1 MATMEEPKAKKLCFE
16 LLSSET
22 EDEVVDVLKK
32 WGFWEDVNN
41 WRPYGNVQNNR
52 GIVSN
57 QQSSPVAA
65 LVEKIVNSIDAVLT
79 GECFKIGIEPTST
92 KAPKTMQNAV
102 EQFFQVKDGRIEN
115 LSASQRTNLAEM
127 IVLVATGARETP
139 NYVIIDQGEGQSPDK
154 FESTFLSLLRDNKT
168 RIPFVQGKYNMGG
181 TGVLQFSGK
190 NSFQLIISKRQPCI
204 NQASSSLADKWGF
217 TLTRRLGPNID
228 QPQSSYVFL
237 APNKMIPFFSDD
249 SLELLPGK
257 YPYAHQQPIQA
268 GTCIKL
274 WNYKFPGKIKS
285 IATLDLRWAL
295 ERHLQNPSIPIRIS
309 ERRQGYRA
317 HYYDT
322 TMSGMLTVIADNLE
336 DIEPGFDT
344 GSPLDIPGI
353 GHLELRLI
361 VLKDA
366 IDNDKYATGIFF
378 NVNGQLHSDLGKDF
392 ISRKS
397 GFDYIADSMIVII
410 DCTALPTIVR
420 EDLFMGSRDRM
431 RQCEERRAI
440 ESAIGEYLKDHPGLR
455 QLNAL
460 RRQNRTASAIS
471 DEHTLEIF
479 QELVKGDPTLGS
491 LFGGEKKLKLPTGK
505 VPKPIPYEGLKFP
518 TIFRIANEP
527 KEGLIKSCPKNR
539 SCRIEFETN
548 AANDYFS
555 RVSERGHFSVK
566 GIVAP
571 LSSVHLWNGK
581 ASVRFAPPV
590 GSNPGDH
597 YSIQIEVTDP
607 SRVDPFQ
614 SQFIMMVEPDAL
626 PLPPRPDYPP
636 KPQGSQLTG
645 IPNIFPVTHDQWAK
659 YGFNETSALA
669 IKRGEEQQLDFFIN
683 MDNIYLKNEIARR
696 KSTEKALIEYY
707 FKCGLSL
714 LALGILHIKH
724 DSIEKSEEEASEKE
738 ETEWPPQTVKDEIAE
753 TCRGAAI
760 TIIPIIIQ
768 LGKITI
774 KADV

>member
-1 MATMEEPKAKKLCFE
+1 MATIEESEAKKLCFE

-32 WGFWEDVNN
+32 WAFWEDINS
-41 WRPYGNVQNNR
+41 WKPYGNVQNNR

-65 LVEKIVNSIDAVLT
+65 LVEKLINSIDAVLT
-79 GECFKIGIEPTST
+79 GECFKMGIEPAST
-92 KAPKTMQNAV
+92 KAPKTMQSAV
-102 EQFFQVKDGRIEN
+102 EQFFQVKDGRIET

-127 IVLVATGARETP
+127 IVLIATGTKETP

-168 RIPFVQGKYNMGG
+168 HIPFVQGKYNMGG

-190 NSFQLIISKRQPCI
+190 NSFQLIISKRQPWI
-204 NQASSSLADKWGF
+204 NQASPSLADKWGF

-237 APNKMIPFFSDD
+237 APNKMIPFFSND

-295 ERHLQNPSIPIRIS
+295 ERYLQNPAIPIRIS

-322 TMSGMLTVIADNLE
+322 TMSGMLTVIADNPE
-336 DIEPGFDT
+336 DIEHGFDT

-366 IDNDKYATGIFF
+366 IDKDKYATGIFF

-397 GFDYIADSMIVII
+397 GFDYVADSMIVIV

-431 RQCEERRAI
+431 RQCEERQAI
-440 ESAIGEYLKDHPGLR
+440 ESSIGEYLKDHPGLR

-491 LFGGEKKLKLPTGK
+491 LFGGGEKLKLPTGK

-527 KEGLIKSCPKNR
+527 KEGLIKSCPKNH
-539 SCRIEFETN
+539 SCRVEFETN

-555 RVSERGHFSVK
+555 RISERGHFSVK

-581 ASVRFAPPV
+581 ASVRFVPPV
-590 GSNPGDH
+590 GSNPGDR

-607 SRVDPFQ
+607 SRVDPFR
-614 SQFIMMVEPDAL
+614 SQFTMMVEPDA
-626 PLPPRPDYPP
+626 PPPPPHPDYPP
-636 KPQGSQLTG
+636 KPKGSQLTG

-659 YGFNETSALA
+659 YGFDETSALA

-696 KSTEKALIEYY
+696 KSTEKTLIEYY
-707 FKCGLSL
+707 FKYGLSL

-724 DSIEKSEEEASEKE
+724 DSIEKSEEETSEKE
-738 ETEWPPQTVKDEIAE
+738 ETEWPPQILKDEIAE
-753 TCRGAAI
+753 ICRGAAI

-768 LGKITI
+768 LGKITV